1 MCGSLQDI
9 YPEPIGIIVQ
19 HWHRTVVACDGVMA
33 VTTSVL
39 EQGSIG
45 AWRTWLDSLSKDAY
59 MVGPLESISAQAGL
73 LPTVKPND
81 RSQQDELVL
90 AFLDRMLEKHG
101 ARSVIYVR
109 CSTLKDVALSLMELG

>member
-1 MCGSLQDI
+1 
-9 YPEPIGIIVQ
+9 
-19 HWHRTVVACDGVMA
+19 MA

-45 AWRTWLDSLSKDAY
+45 AWRTWLDSLRKDAY

-73 LPTVKPND
+73 LPAVKPSG
-81 RSQQDELVL
+81 RSQQDEVVL
-90 AFLDRMLEKHG
+90 TFLDRMLEKHG

-109 CSTLKDVALSLMELG
+109 RPTLKDVAL